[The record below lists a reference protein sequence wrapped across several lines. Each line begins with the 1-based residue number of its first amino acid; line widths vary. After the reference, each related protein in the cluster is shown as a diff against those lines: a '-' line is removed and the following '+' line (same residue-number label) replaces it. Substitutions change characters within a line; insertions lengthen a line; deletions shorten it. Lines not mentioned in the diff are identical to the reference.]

1 MSLSANVIARVE
13 QIQRKVIMKDRQKGL
28 MLAIGATGTDTLS

>member
-1 MSLSANVIARVE
+1 MIARAE
-13 QIQRKVIMKDRQKGL
+13 QTQRIVILKDRQKGL